1 MDASL
6 EERMLRLA
14 QELAISHGTFF
25 AAALL
30 ADVGVPF
37 PVALVALGGQPYAKD
52 GMGRGVRVEEE
63 LSEGIATKDSGCLT

>member
-30 ADVGVPF
+30 ADMDVPLSLALTVLAF
-37 PVALVALGGQPYAKD
+37 PHSGPRWINREKEAAMHARHLPYN
-52 GMGRGVRVEEE
+52 
-63 LSEGIATKDSGCLT
+63 S

>member
-30 ADVGVPF
+30 AEMNVPLPLALASLSRPCLAVHASSGVQRKP
-37 PVALVALGGQPYAKD
+37 
-52 GMGRGVRVEEE
+52 
-63 LSEGIATKDSGCLT
+63 SG

>member
-30 ADVGVPF
+30 ADMNVPLRT
-37 PVALVALGGQPYAKD
+37 ALVALACEPHVADCRWAD
-52 GMGRGVRVEEE
+52 GARCGFLQR
-63 LSEGIATKDSGCLT
+63 

>member
-30 ADVGVPF
+30 ADIDVPLLKTLE
-37 PVALVALGGQPYAKD
+37 ALIYTQSSRKTC
-52 GMGRGVRVEEE
+52 VRV
-63 LSEGIATKDSGCLT
+63 LRSSGDSEG